1 MSVFKILG
9 EIIPIPKPTLFT
21 GAGSSLELCAAI
33 AQRDPK
39 KILLVTDAI
48 LVKIGLLDNI
58 KKTQDQKGVEYVVY
72 DGIKPDPTYDQ
83 VEHDIFF

>member
-9 EIIPIPKPTLFT
+9 KIIPIPKPTLFT
-21 GAGSSLELCAAI
+21 GTGSSLELCAAI
-33 AQRDPK
+33 AQMEPQ

-48 LVKIGLLDNI
+48 LIKIGLLDNI
-58 KKTQDQKGVEYVVY
+58 KKTLDQKGVEYVIY

-83 VEHDIFF
+83 I